1 MDSIGLDLPEMIA
14 IINSVLNGYEFTQD
28 LHYYL
33 AGLCGLVVIWH
44 FSSVTIKN
52 LLRGGEGFSFEIYT
66 KPIFYLIMIS
76 AWPFLYGFIEGASNG
91 IGEVV
96 AEQQQ
101 EVYDA
106 NENIYTKIDQ
116 AIEKLEAKFNE
127 VDEKATGENTGLFS
141 SIKYS
146 LSSLDKKIAL
156 LVIKFSYNIASMF
169 DSLIYICFYF
179 FTKLWLKITLLG
191 GSIAFTVSLL
201 TGGWTVLINW
211 AKTVLSI
218 SLWIPVASLLLT
230 IVNSILLQ
238 VTQSLSSPVLSLGG
252 GDPIK
257 IMGNIS
263 YSLTTFTVLL
273 FVFAGLKL
281 IILAKVPS
289 LINSWI
295 GGGSSMGSGFGMSFI
310 PVAVGT
316 SAGKSV
322 VGASTS
328 IATGGVSSVASTMKK

>member
-1 MDSIGLDLPEMIA
+1 MDSIGLDLSG
-14 IINSVLNGYEFTQD
+14 IIDLINAVLSGYELTKE

-52 LLRGGEGFSFEIYT
+52 LLRGGEGFSFEIYA

-76 AWPFLYGFIEGASNG
+76 AWPLLYGFIEDASNG

-101 EVYDA
+101 QVYNA
-106 NENIYTKIDQ
+106 NENVYAQIDQ
-116 AIEKLEAKFNE
+116 KIEKLEKQFDIADAQNYSENE
-127 VDEKATGENTGLFS
+127 GFFS
-141 SIKYS
+141 EIKYT

-156 LVIKFSYNIASMF
+156 WLIKLSYNIASIF
-169 DSLIYICFYF
+169 DSFVYVCFYF

-191 GSIAFTVSLL
+191 GGIAFTVSLL

-230 IVNSILLQ
+230 IINSVLLKI
-238 VTQSLSSPVLSLGG
+238 TQGLTLPVLDITNS
-252 GDPIK
+252 PINAMTH
-257 IMGNIS
+257 ITYYLI
-263 YSLTTFTVLL
+263 LFTVLL
-273 FVFAGLKL
+273 FVFAGFKL

-295 GGGSSMGSGFGMSFI
+295 GGGSGMGSGFGMSFI
-310 PVAVGT
+310 PFAVGT
-316 SAGKSV
+316 SAVRSTVGVATSV
-322 VGASTS
+322 ATKGA
-328 IATGGVSSVASTMKK
+328 SSVAGTMKK